1 MAEIYTRGSA
11 TQGTSAPTT
20 NPLLYPVARAYQG
33 TSQACI
39 VDLTPPTFAGVAAL
53 TIQSLGQIR
62 ASWLAATDA
71 TNPVRYE
78 VYIKRDNAT
87 NLFYPINIIAITDK
101 LQFDIF
107 NLPDSVLLG
116 SGIDYYVGV
125 KAVDGV
131 GNRDNNLVN
140 QTIQT
145 SGISAGT
152 GGSEYEVAGVFNV
165 TLDKNLE
172 GTLWASV
179 NEEIIT
185 SLPRLGTASYVV
197 YDKNANLVVGMS
209 ESGIAPDANG
219 QYTIT
224 PLVSTLDFINNFY
237 TLKATIIVDGLPRS
251 NYLPITVAVD
261 LESQFEHEP
270 RGGFSIDASNQLRGS
285 LWLTSNAEH
294 VTTGLGTAS
303 YTIYDKNSNPIG
315 ITQSGIVADGQ
326 GFYQITPVSAA
337 PIQDLTHY
345 LVKVTITYQSQAH
358 VGVLFLGVAE

>member
-11 TQGTSAPTT
+11 TQGTSSPTT
-20 NPLLYPVARAYQG
+20 NPLLYPIARAYQG
-33 TSQACI
+33 TSQSCI
-39 VDLTPPTFAGVAAL
+39 ADLTPPTFAGVAAL

-71 TNPVRYE
+71 TNPIRYE

-87 NLFYPINIIAITDK
+87 NLFYAANIIAITDK

-116 SGIDYYVGV
+116 SGIDYYIGV
-125 KAVDGV
+125 KAVDAV

-165 TLDKNLE
+165 DLLGNLA

-185 SLPRLGTASYVV
+185 SLPRLGTASYVI
-197 YDKNANLVVGMS
+197 YDKNANLVAGMS
-209 ESGIAPDANG
+209 ESGITPDANG
-219 QYTIT
+219 QFTIT
-224 PLVSTLDFINNFY
+224 PIVSTLDFVNNFY
-237 TLKATIIVDGLPRS
+237 TLKATIIVDSLPRS
-251 NYLPITVAVD
+251 NYLPITA
-261 LESQFEHEP
+261 SQDVTAQFHNEP
-270 RGGFSIDASNQLRGS
+270 RGGFSINASNQLQGS
-285 LWLTSNAEH
+285 LWMTSNGEQ
-294 VTTGLGTAS
+294 VTAGLGTAS
-303 YTIYDKNSNPIG
+303 YTIYDKDSVSIG
-315 ITQSGIVADGQ
+315 ITESGITADAQ
-326 GFYQITPVSAA
+326 GFFKITPVNASA
-337 PIQDLTHY
+337 ILDLTHY
-345 LVKVTITYQSQAH
+345 VVKVTITLNSQTH
-358 VGVLFLGVAE
+358 NGVLFIGVAE

>member
-39 VDLTPPTFAGVAAL
+39 LDLTPPTFAGVAAI
-53 TIQSLGQIR
+53 TVQSLGQIR
-62 ASWLAATDA
+62 ASWFAATDA
-71 TNPVRYE
+71 TNPIRYE

-107 NLPDSVLLG
+107 NLPDNVLLG
-116 SGIDYYVGV
+116 SGIDYYIGV
-125 KAVDGV
+125 KAVDAV
-131 GNRDNNLVN
+131 GNRDNNLVS

-165 TLDKNLE
+165 DLMGNLA

-185 SLPRLGTASYVV
+185 ALPRLGTASYVI
-197 YDKNANLVVGMS
+197 YDKNANLVPGMS
-209 ESGIAPDANG
+209 QSGINPDANG
-219 QYTIT
+219 QFTIT
-224 PLVSTLDFINNFY
+224 PIVSTLDFVNNFY
-237 TLKATIIVDGLPRS
+237 TLKATIVVDTAPRS
-251 NYLPITVAVD
+251 AYLPITITND
-261 LESQFEHEP
+261 LEYQFNYEP
-270 RGGFSIDASNQLRGS
+270 RGGFSINASNQLQGT
-285 LWLTSNAEH
+285 LWITSNGEQAI
-294 VTTGLGTAS
+294 TNLGTAS
-303 YTIYDKNSNPIG
+303 YTIYDKDSNSIG
-315 ITQSGIVADGQ
+315 ITESGIVADSQ
-326 GFYQITPVSAA
+326 GFFKITPVSASA
-337 PIQDLTHY
+337 ILDLTHY
-345 LVKVTITYQSQAH
+345 VVKVSVGLNDQTHS
-358 VGVLFLGVAE
+358 GVLFIGVAE